1 MKNVQKGF
9 TLIELM
15 IVVAIIGILAAVAI
29 PAYSDY
35 TKKAKATEL
44 VQGTSALKTAVEIC
58 IADFPSTYNTEC
70 LGGSNGIPA
79 NMPDAAATGID
90 GSAAATAFLP
100 GTKVIGAKRVASN
113 GTVPVITVAATK
125 ALPGKTDTVNGLI
138 YTLTPSIGSAGVA
151 WTSGGSCVTD
161 TLCK

>member
-44 VQGTSALKTAVEIC
+44 VQGTSALKSAVEVCVQDI
-58 IADFPSTYNTEC
+58 NTLTGC
-70 LGGSNGIPA
+70 TAGSYGIPA
-79 NMPDAAATGID
+79 DLPAGGTCD
-90 GSAAATAFLP
+90 GLNETAVVT
-100 GTKVIGAKRVASN
+100 GTKIIGCKKVVD
-113 GTVPVITVAATK
+113 GIITVAATQA
-125 ALPGKTDTVNGLI
+125 ALPGKADPTKGLV
-138 YTLTPSIGSAGVA
+138 YRLTPTVGSAGMS
-151 WTSGGSCVTD
+151 WTSDGSCVTD
-161 TLCK
+161 ALCK